1 MFDVILAEFRASA
14 GSIQTVFTFYW
25 EISAEKRFAQS
36 FAMEEF
42 DYGDRRS

>member
-25 EISAEKRFAQS
+25 EISAVKKIRS
-36 FAMEEF
+36 FFMEEF
-42 DYGDRRS
+42 AYDDRRS